1 MYRNITCEK
10 KFLMFNIRSLK
21 SYYGWKK
28 KSYYGWKT
36 LFGKGC
42 LGVLKPK
49 KKTLKFTTFKVKM
62 ANEVKNKL

>member
-1 MYRNITCEK
+1 MVE
-10 KFLMFNIRSLK
+10 
-21 SYYGWKK
+21 KK